1 MNSTE
6 RKTWN
11 EEHKRLTA
19 MILVPSEHREAVSLL
34 LRLHSRLHASVGED
48 GLAGYEDTLLLNI
61 TEDTLR
67 RYPVQSPDTRNPVVW
82 HLWHSAR
89 IEDITMNML
98 VAGSRQVLE
107 EDGMQN
113 AMRIRFFHSGNEMTD
128 EEMAELSREMQVEG
142 LLEYR
147 RAVAQRTR
155 EILEA
160 MEPGQFRR
168 KVEPERILRIREQ
181 GAVTP
186 QAGWLADYW
195 SGKTVGGLMLMP
207 ATRHHFVHLN
217 KAMRI
222 KGALQRAVKEKRTR
236 RT

>member
-1 MNSTE
+1 MNLTE

-19 MILVPSEHREAVSLL
+19 MILVPGEHRESVSLL
-34 LRLHSRLHASVGED
+34 LRLHGRLHASGGGD
-48 GLAGYEDTLLLNI
+48 NRAGYEDMLLMNI
-61 TEDTLR
+61 TEDMLR
-67 RYPVQSPDTRNPVVW
+67 RFPVQSPDSRNPVIW

-89 IEDITMNML
+89 IEDIAMNML
-98 VAGSRQVLE
+98 VAGAGQVLE
-107 EDGMQN
+107 KAGMQD
-113 AMRIRFFHSGNEMTD
+113 AMRIRFIHSGNEMTE
-128 EEMAELSREMQVEG
+128 EEMAELSREMRVEG

-147 RAVAQRTR
+147 RAVARRTR
-155 EILEA
+155 EIVES

-222 KGALQRAVKEKRTR
+222 KGALQRAGKEKQPR